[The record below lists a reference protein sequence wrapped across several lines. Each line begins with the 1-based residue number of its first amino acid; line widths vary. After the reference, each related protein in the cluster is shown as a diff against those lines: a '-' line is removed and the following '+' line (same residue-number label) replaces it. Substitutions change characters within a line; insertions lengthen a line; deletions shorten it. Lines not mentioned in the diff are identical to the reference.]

1 MFDLVLL
8 FASPNQNKHWAIFF
22 SLTVLLP
29 PLSHCFRLRHG
40 MNRTD
45 QFGLKQNCQKGTI
58 EKKQKYFFN
67 FWEAGEV
74 QKAAIFHLRSRGK
87 VVVSP
92 EPNEA
97 GNKTH

>member
-1 MFDLVLL
+1 M
-8 FASPNQNKHWAIFF
+8 
-22 SLTVLLP
+22 T
-29 PLSHCFRLRHG
+29 LS
-40 MNRTD
+40 
-45 QFGLKQNCQKGTI
+45 TI
-58 EKKQKYFFN
+58 EKNKNVFFS